1 MKRIKC
7 FGVRIAGLLILS
19 GSIIR
24 QIDSLKLANSF
35 LQSQINVV
43 FLLILLSLS
52 FRDVSF
58 LSLKVAYTPIIYT
71 YFFYHKTMKTFILSG
86 FLDGICSEVLKLL
99 QIERFAINSVSL
111 CLYLLFLILA
121 YLAFL
126 KYVKK

>member
-1 MKRIKC
+1 MKRIKR

-24 QIDSLKLANSF
+24 QIDSLKLTNSF
-35 LQSQINVV
+35 LQSQISVV
-43 FLLILLSLS
+43 FLIILLSLS

-58 LSLKVAYTPIIYT
+58 LSLKVVYTPIIYT
-71 YFFYHKTMKTFILSG
+71 YFFYYKTMKIFILSG

-99 QIERFAINSVSL
+99 QIERFAINSASL